1 MFCVVQA
8 EACKSAEYIMCS
20 VLYRRKRVSRQSTLC
35 VLCCTCGSVY
45 VGGVRYVFCVVQVEV
60 CKSVEYVM
68 CSVLYR
74 RRCVSRWSTL
84 CVLCCTCGG
93 V

>member
-1 MFCVVQA
+1 MFCVVHA
-8 EACKSAEYIMCS
+8 EA
-20 VLYRRKRVSRQSTLC
+20 
-35 VLCCTCGSVY
+35 
-45 VGGVRYVFCVVQVEV
+45 

-74 RRCVSRWSTL
+74 RRRVSRRSTL
-84 CVLCCTCGG
+84 CVLCCTGGG